1 MEENCP
7 ASNMCASNL
16 IPLPSEQNLLHL
28 KIAEWPI
35 TFAASK
41 CNNKTHWMQRQRK
54 LFRSAFDCDFSRFR
68 HRFCSLVVN
77 CGGKR
82 RTFVLRLATCCM
94 SHSPTGQRR
103 LGGRIFDKFAGFD
116 SRMRWFSKQWIP
128 RWVNAG
134 SKMDGGLDHATHEAN
149 FFTTHYRI
157 EKSEHCK

>member
-1 MEENCP
+1 
-7 ASNMCASNL
+7 
-16 IPLPSEQNLLHL
+16 
-28 KIAEWPI
+28 
-35 TFAASK
+35 
-41 CNNKTHWMQRQRK
+41 MQRQRK

-128 RWVNAG
+128 SWVNAQPQQWPLAARRMEG
-134 SKMDGGLDHATHEAN
+134 WITQTVSQPITGLRKMSIAN
-149 FFTTHYRI
+149 KMHFL
-157 EKSEHCK
+157 KSVQRASAARPTRLE